1 MPHLRQETIAIIGVG
16 VALAVLGLS
25 VAAGL
30 RDEIRAVRAEVEAV
44 RVEARADRE
53 AIRAEARADREA
65 DRAEARADREA
76 DRAEARADREEF
88 QRQILRLTERQGELT
103 GLVEGLLR
111 ERREAEE
118 APAP

>member
-1 MPHLRQETIAIIGVG
+1 MPHLRQETAAIIGVG

-44 RVEARADRE
+44 RVEARADRD
-53 AIRAEARADREA
+53 AI
-65 DRAEARADREA
+65 
-76 DRAEARADREEF
+76 RAEARADREEF

-111 ERREAEE
+111 ERRDAEE

>member
-1 MPHLRQETIAIIGVG
+1 MPHLRQETVAIIGVG
-16 VALAVLGLS
+16 VALAVLCLS

-44 RVEARADRE
+44 RVEARADRD
-53 AIRAEARADREA
+53 AI
-65 DRAEARADREA
+65 RAEARADREA

-111 ERREAEE
+111 ERRDAEE

>member
-1 MPHLRQETIAIIGVG
+1 MPHLGQETVAIIGVG

-44 RVEARADRE
+44 RVEARADRD
-53 AIRAEARADREA
+53 AI
-65 DRAEARADREA
+65 RAEARADREA

>member
-53 AIRAEARADREA
+53 AIRAEARADRE
-65 DRAEARADREA
+65 
-76 DRAEARADREEF
+76 EF

>member
-1 MPHLRQETIAIIGVG
+1 MPHLRQETVAIIGVG

-44 RVEARADRE
+44 RVEARADRD
-53 AIRAEARADREA
+53 AI
-65 DRAEARADREA
+65 RAEARADREA

-111 ERREAEE
+111 ERRDAEE

>member
-44 RVEARADRE
+44 RVEARVDRD
-53 AIRAEARADREA
+53 AI
-65 DRAEARADREA
+65 RAEARADREA

>member
-1 MPHLRQETIAIIGVG
+1 MPHLRQETVAIIGVG

-44 RVEARADRE
+44 RVEARADRD
-53 AIRAEARADREA
+53 AI
-65 DRAEARADREA
+65 RAEARADREA